1 MGRQFLRRYVVTE
14 AMHPPALQFR
24 YARKFWT
31 GLQREDDRIDQNDA
45 RHANG
50 FAGVRTV
57 A

>member
-31 GLQREDDRIDQNDA
+31 ALQRADDRIDQNDA

-50 FAGVRTV
+50 FAGVRR
-57 A
+57 